1 MRRPRYAQA
10 HDALAHYARPDPKDP
25 TLQSDTHYYVV
36 KENRMSLDTTT
47 KRVYSSTPSV
57 LIAASEASNNGETAS
72 GSGQL
77 KSLPL
82 KGQ

>member
-1 MRRPRYAQA
+1 
-10 HDALAHYARPDPKDP
+10 
-25 TLQSDTHYYVV
+25 
-36 KENRMSLDTTT
+36 MSLDTTT

-57 LIAASEASNNGETAS
+57 LIAASEASKNGDTAS